1 LQPSLINDWHKAS
14 KKDHILVMDY
24 FWPALLLCAA
34 FFEVAGDAAS
44 RKGLEGSG
52 FRYRAIGFVMLGIY
66 GIVVNLLK

>member
-1 LQPSLINDWHKAS
+1 M
-14 KKDHILVMDY
+14 MDY